1 MFLDDKGVIL
11 EVDFTAKTVV
21 ITGSS
26 RGLGK
31 EIAKKYAQLGANVV
45 INGTSKTIFE
55 TEQEFIEQGYS
66 VKAYEGDI
74 SSAENA
80 KAIIEFAVKS
90 FGTVDVLVN
99 NAGIIRDKLLVR
111 MSDEDWDSV
120 LDVNLKSVFLC
131 TKAVAKL
138 MMKKRAGTIINIT
151 SIVGVTGNAGQANY
165 AASKS
170 GMIGFT
176 KSIAKE
182 LGSWGV
188 TCNAIAPGFIETDMS
203 NQLSDEIK
211 EKYITA
217 IPLRRAGT
225 PSEVADV
232 VCFLS
237 SDMAKYITG
246 QVIHIDG
253 GLVM

>member
-1 MFLDDKGVIL
+1 MCLDDKGVIL

-120 LDVNLKSVFLC
+120 LDINLKSVFLC